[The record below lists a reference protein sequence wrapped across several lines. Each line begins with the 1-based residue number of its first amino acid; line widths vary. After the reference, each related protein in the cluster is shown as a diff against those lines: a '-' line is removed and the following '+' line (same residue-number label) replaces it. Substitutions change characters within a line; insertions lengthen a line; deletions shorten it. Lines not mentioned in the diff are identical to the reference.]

1 MVKAIL
7 GYDIEP
13 HLSEKEYDRWLRE
26 VHLPDLMKIP
36 GLKRVVLNTVKD
48 VVRDGD
54 RFYRI
59 AELHYDSWDDFERA
73 SEWRRQ
79 NPVTPERSPEGKTAF
94 RFYVVCESEEIPVEA
109 KSDPPPAI

>member
-94 RFYVVCESEEIPVEA
+94 RFYVVCESEEIPVED

>member
-13 HLSEKEYDRWLRE
+13 HLSEEEYDRWLRE

-48 VVRDGD
+48 VLREGD

-94 RFYVVCESEEIPVEA
+94 RFYVVCESEAIPVEA
-109 KSDPPPAI
+109 KPEPLPVD